1 MSTRSFLLV
10 ATAISL
16 SLSACAAQTD
26 DDASAGAESAATEK
40 KVSAVLVS
48 DIDDTIKETG
58 VHSAGVALNALS
70 TTSEFAG
77 MSMLYKG
84 WHDVDTKTK
93 KITYLSAAPGPFIN
107 LGIDFLRASGFPG
120 DSADVSASVVGGRGL
135 ESAGDFKGKK
145 LIAMYDA
152 AATKPDTMIL
162 VGDNGEQD
170 MAAYGALID
179 HVART
184 RGKTKVYSFIH
195 HVYESQGKATP
206 ITAPH
211 VPFLTAADLAVRF
224 YDAKWIDDAALT
236 KILGEVAYDSGAGRH
251 LYRSV
256 VPSFMECGKFTAWPA
271 LDARAGAANL
281 AAYDTTKSNL
291 KDLCR

>member
-10 ATAISL
+10 AAAISL
-16 SLSACAAQTD
+16 TACAADATD
-26 DDASAGAESAATEK
+26 DTSAGAESAATEK
-40 KVSAVLVS
+40 KISTVLVS

-70 TTSEFAG
+70 TTAEFSG

-84 WHDVDTKTK
+84 WHDVEPTSK

-120 DSADVSASVVGGRGL
+120 DGSDVSASVVGGRGL

-152 AATKPDTMIL
+152 AKTKPDTMIL

-170 MAAYGALID
+170 MTAYAALID
-179 HVART
+179 HVAKT
-184 RGKTKVYSFIH
+184 HGKTKVYSFIH
-195 HVYESQGKATP
+195 HVYESPGKATP

-211 VPFLTAADLAVRF
+211 VPWLTAADLAVRF

-236 KILGEVAYDSGAGRH
+236 KILNEVAYDSGEGRD
-251 LYRSV
+251 LERSV
-256 VPSFMECGKFTAWPA
+256 VPSFMECGKFTSWPA
-271 LDARAGAANL
+271 LDARAGDANL
-281 AAYDTTKSNL
+281 KAYETAKDNL
-291 KDLCR
+291 KNLCR